1 MPIPPDIERALN
13 VSRETAQRLEIFVA
27 LLSKWQAR
35 INLIAPSTLPEV
47 WTRHIADSAQLHG
60 LAPQARTWVDLGS
73 GGGFPGLVVAILGHD
88 VPGRRVI
95 LVESNGK
102 KCAFLR
108 EVIRSTGAPA
118 EVRAVR
124 IEDFIAKF
132 DEAADIVSARA
143 LADLDQLLTLS
154 FPLLKRGAT
163 GLFPKGQDV
172 EVELTKASKSWNIRY
187 QLIPSRTD
195 RDARIVQVDSV
206 SQRA

>member
-1 MPIPPDIERALN
+1 MPIPSNIEAELA
-13 VSRETAQRLEIFVA
+13 VSRETAEKLEAFA
-27 LLSKWQAR
+27 TLLAKWQAK

-47 WTRHIADSAQLHG
+47 WTRHIADSAQLHS
-60 LAPQARTWVDLGS
+60 LAPQAGTWVDLGS
-73 GGGFPGLVVAILGHD
+73 GGGFPGLVVAILGRD
-88 VPGRRVI
+88 VGGRRVI

-108 EVIRSTGAPA
+108 EVIRATGAPA
-118 EVRAVR
+118 EVVQTR
-124 IEDFIAKF
+124 IEDFVASF

-143 LADLDQLLTLS
+143 LADLDHLLALS

-195 RDARIVQVDSV
+195 RDARIVQVESV
-206 SQRA
+206 SERA